1 MTVNNV
7 IQMRDT
13 SWKPATWSE
22 FKWIVKKGFEEDSVT
37 LCGTYFDCWYGL
49 YVKDK
54 KFKDLKCKKK

>member
-13 SWKPATWSE
+13 SWKPSTWDQ

-54 KFKDLKCKKK
+54 KLQ